1 MTTRIGMPLPRVEDE
16 RFLTGTGRYTDDIT
30 LPRQLRGAVVRSPH
44 AHARIKHLDPSAALA
59 ILGVLAVYTI
69 TDLDAGGIGP
79 LPCDVILT
87 NRNGHPMTV
96 PERPVLAREKVRYVG
111 EPVAFVV
118 AETEMAARD
127 GAEAVAVEYD
137 DRPAVTDA
145 RAALCSDAPRLYE
158 SVPGNLLFD

>member
-1 MTTRIGMPLPRVEDE
+1 M
-16 RFLTGTGRYTDDIT
+16 
-30 LPRQLRGAVVRSPH
+30 
-44 AHARIKHLDPSAALA
+44 
-59 ILGVLAVYTI
+59 
-69 TDLDAGGIGP
+69 
-79 LPCDVILT
+79 PCDVILT

-96 PERPVLAREKVRYVG
+96 PERPVLARERVRYVG

-137 DRPAVTDA
+137 DKPAVTDA

-158 SVPGNLLFD
+158 SVPGNLLFDWALGDAGAVNAALARAARVVIRSIWSTTVLHRSPWSRAPPWGPGTLPLAV